1 MPRHAKPRITIREV
15 AQHAGVSIGTASR
28 ALNRTGRV
36 SDETIALVAK
46 SARHLGYAPD
56 SVARSM
62 RTRSTGVVGILV
74 SDLSNPLY
82 AAIITAAETAFQAAG
97 YSLLVASTHN
107 LQSTERA
114 LIDVFRGRRVDGLI
128 LGACE
133 SESASMM
140 NRIAADIPVVAL
152 DRDFG
157 PEGVGVHVDHY
168 QGALKATQYLLNL
181 GHRRIALFTPGA
193 HLRPGRERIAGFR
206 DAYAQRGLAAGSDLV
221 RMERSA
227 MEFAFSEALSLLSAP
242 QSPSA
247 FICLG
252 TRIMAGVLQAIRHSG
267 RSIPDD
273 VSMVGVGD
281 SDLSQL
287 VSPNITTL
295 TWNLEAVGKAAAEL
309 LLKQLGH
316 GAAAPAPERV
326 VITTELML
334 RDSCAPLPRAATLA
348 AETDGTAPAS
358 ATPAKRQPA
367 QPR

>member
-1 MPRHAKPRITIREV
+1 MSQASKPRATIRDV
-15 AQHAGVSIGTASR
+15 ARQAGVSIGTASR

-46 SARHLGYAPD
+46 AARQLGYAPD
-56 SVARSM
+56 GVARSM

-107 LQSTERA
+107 RQAKERS
-114 LIDVFRGRRVDGLI
+114 LIDIFRGRRVDGLI

-133 SESASMM
+133 TESADMLS
-140 NRIAADIPVVAL
+140 RLAEDIPVVAL

-157 PEGVGVHVDHY
+157 PDCAGVHVDHY
-168 QGALKATQYLLNL
+168 NGALKATQYLLNL

-206 DAYAQRGLAAGSDLV
+206 DAYTQMGLTPGSDLV

-227 MEFAFSEALSLLSAP
+227 MEFAFSEALALLSSAP
-242 QSPSA
+242 TAEAPSPTA

-252 TRIMAGVLQAIRHSG
+252 TRIMTGVLQAIRHSG

-281 SDLSQL
+281 SDISLL

-295 TWNLEAVGKAAAEL
+295 TWNLGAVGTAAAEL
-309 LLKQLGH
+309 LLKQLD
-316 GAAAPAPERV
+316 AAAPRPAPERV
-326 VITTELML
+326 LITTELML
-334 RDSCAPLPRAATLA
+334 RDSCAPLRAQATKPHRHKNQ
-348 AETDGTAPAS
+348 ET
-358 ATPAKRQPA
+358 Q
-367 QPR
+367 

>member
-1 MPRHAKPRITIREV
+1 MPHAPKPRATIRDV
-15 AQHAGVSIGTASR
+15 ARQAGVSIGTASR
-28 ALNRTGRV
+28 ALNRAGRV

-46 SARHLGYAPD
+46 AARQLGYAPD
-56 SVARSM
+56 GVARSM

-82 AAIITAAETAFQAAG
+82 AAIITAAETTFQAAG

-107 LQSTERA
+107 RQAKERA

-133 SESASMM
+133 TESADLPG
-140 NRIAADIPVVAL
+140 RLAGDLPVVAL

-157 PEGVGVHVDHY
+157 PDCAGVHVDHY
-168 QGALKATQYLLNL
+168 HGALKATRYLLNL

-206 DAYAQRGLAAGSDLV
+206 DAYTQMGLTPGSDLV

-227 MEFAFSEALSLLSAP
+227 MEFAFSEALALLSTDTAAP
-242 QSPSA
+242 PPPTA

-267 RSIPDD
+267 RGIPDD
-273 VSMVGVGD
+273 VSVVGVGD
-281 SDLSQL
+281 SDLSLL
-287 VSPNITTL
+287 VSPNLTTL
-295 TWNLEAVGKAAAEL
+295 TWNLGAVGTAAAEL
-309 LLKQLGH
+309 LLKQLD
-316 GAAAPAPERV
+316 GAAARPAPERV
-326 VITTELML
+326 LITTDLML
-334 RDSCAPLPRAATLA
+334 RDSCAPLRARVA
-348 AETDGTAPAS
+348 AMHPD
-358 ATPAKRQPA
+358 RQERA
-367 QPR
+367 

>member
-1 MPRHAKPRITIREV
+1 MPHPPKPRATIRDV
-15 AQHAGVSIGTASR
+15 ARQAGVSIGTASR

-46 SARHLGYAPD
+46 AARQLGYAPD
-56 SVARSM
+56 GVARSM

-97 YSLLVASTHN
+97 YSLVVASTHN
-107 LQSTERA
+107 RQAKERS

-133 SESASMM
+133 TESPETLSKLAG
-140 NRIAADIPVVAL
+140 DIPIVAL

-157 PEGVGVHVDHY
+157 PDCAGVHVDHY
-168 QGALKATQYLLNL
+168 HGALKATQYLLNL

-193 HLRPGRERIAGFR
+193 NLRPGRERIAGFR
-206 DAYAQRGLAAGSDLV
+206 DAYTQMGLTPGSDLV

-227 MEFAFSEALSLLSAP
+227 MEFAFSEALALLSAP
-242 QSPSA
+242 TSPTA
-247 FICLG
+247 FVCLG

-281 SDLSQL
+281 SDISLL

-295 TWNLEAVGKAAAEL
+295 TWNLGAVGTVAAEL
-309 LLKQLGH
+309 LLKQLD
-316 GAAAPAPERV
+316 GAAPRPAPERV
-326 VITTELML
+326 LITTELML
-334 RDSCAPLPRAATLA
+334 RDSCAPLSASAS
-348 AETDGTAPAS
+348 APAH
-358 ATPAKRQPA
+358 TPTAKAKAGRTSKT
-367 QPR
+367 RT

>member
-1 MPRHAKPRITIREV
+1 MREKSKPRVTIRDV
-15 AQHAGVSIGTASR
+15 ARHAGVSIGTASR

-36 SDETIALVAK
+36 SDETIALVTKA
-46 SARHLGYAPD
+46 ARQLGYAPD
-56 SVARSM
+56 GVARSM

-107 LQSTERA
+107 QQAKERA

-133 SESASMM
+133 TESADMLS
-140 NRIAADIPVVAL
+140 RLAADIPVVAL

-157 PEGVGVHVDHY
+157 ADCAGVHVDHY
-168 QGALKATQYLLNL
+168 HGALKATQYLLNL

-206 DAYAQRGLAAGSDLV
+206 DAYTQMGLTAGAELV

-227 MEFAFSEALSLLSAP
+227 MEFAFSEALALMSSPQAP
-242 QSPSA
+242 TA
-247 FICLG
+247 FICLS
-252 TRIMAGVLQAIRHSG
+252 TRIMAGVLQAVRHSG
-267 RSIPDD
+267 HAIPDD

-295 TWNLEAVGKAAAEL
+295 TWNLGAVGTAVADL
-309 LLKQLGH
+309 LLKQLDG
-316 GAAAPAPERV
+316 GPVIAAPQRV
-326 VITTELML
+326 LITTDLML
-334 RDSCAPLPRAATLA
+334 RDSCAPLNAVAREAPGIPQSPARA
-348 AETDGTAPAS
+348 P
-358 ATPAKRQPA
+358 
-367 QPR
+367 

>member
-1 MPRHAKPRITIREV
+1 MPHVSRPRVTIRDV
-15 AQHAGVSIGTASR
+15 ARQAGVSIGTASR

-36 SDETIALVAK
+36 SDDTIELVAK
-46 SARHLGYAPD
+46 AARELGYAPD
-56 SVARSM
+56 GVARSM

-82 AAIITAAETAFQAAG
+82 AAIITAAETAFRAAG

-107 LQSTERA
+107 RQATERD
-114 LIDVFRGRRVDGLI
+114 LIGVFRGRRVDGLI

-133 SESASMM
+133 SESADMLS
-140 NRIAADIPVVAL
+140 RLAGDLPIVAL

-157 PEGVGVHVDHY
+157 PDCAGVHVDHY
-168 QGALKATQYLLNL
+168 QGALKATQYLLDL

-206 DAYAQRGLAAGSDLV
+206 DAYTRMGLKPGSDLV

-227 MEFAFSEALSLLSAP
+227 MEFAFSEALALLSADAP
-242 QSPSA
+242 PTA

-267 RSIPDD
+267 RGIPDD
-273 VSMVGVGD
+273 VSVVGVGD

-295 TWNLEAVGKAAAEL
+295 TWNLGAVGAAAADL
-309 LLKQLGH
+309 LLKQLDG
-316 GAAAPAPERV
+316 PEKQPRSAPERV
-326 VITTELML
+326 LITTELML
-334 RDSCAPLPRAATLA
+334 RDSCAPLRTPTAKATASPKLPRGAAA
-348 AETDGTAPAS
+348 
-358 ATPAKRQPA
+358 R
-367 QPR
+367 R